1 MSRKNRTSLFR
12 NRIWAY
18 YNSISNGGNKTH
30 FWRTLTKDEWEYL
43 FYGRKEAADKC
54 APATVGGVHGLVLI
68 PDVPT
73 DTTSLPFVSGMSGGW
88 NQNVYTK
95 TQWLRM
101 EKMGAVFLP
110 AAGERYDGTK
120 VRDCGATGNY
130 WTVYT
135 ANRPKTAYYMHF
147 STQSPD
153 ITITAKF
160 YGFSVRPVFP

>member
-1 MSRKNRTSLFR
+1 MGIGTFSCQKEPEEPDKPVQEPDLGIKGFDENGASYAYFSVSPSKVVFFSR
-12 NRIWAY
+12 
-18 YNSISNGGNKTH
+18 GNLQYQASTNT
-30 FWRTLTKDEWEYL
+30 WRFAPHQYD
-43 FYGRKEAADKC
+43 FIGADN
-54 APATVGGVHGLVLI
+54 L
-68 PDVPT
+68 
-73 DTTSLPFVSGMSGGW
+73 
-88 NQNVYTK
+88 
-95 TQWLRM
+95 
-101 EKMGAVFLP
+101 GAVFLP